1 MFVPTLPSISQK
13 DIFRVK
19 NEHMDFY
26 KLRYASWQSGLHI
39 QRDNGRFFVRK
50 LHHENNFSVTMYLNV
65 ESFIRFLF
73 TLNHPNVRLSAVKT

>member
-1 MFVPTLPSISQK
+1 
-13 DIFRVK
+13 
-19 NEHMDFY
+19 MDFY

-39 QRDNGRFFVRK
+39 QQRNNRRLFVKK
-50 LHHENNFSVTMYLNV
+50 LLHENNFSVTMYLNV